1 MADVKLVDID
11 GSQWN
16 MKDQEARNKIAE
28 LEESLI
34 AQDAEDINIELNVG
48 FTATTANMTFHYK
61 IGKIHFM
68 RVELRNIS
76 GGDIGTSLTTRIGVI
91 NIFPKKETSFILNDY
106 QNSAVLRCHLSSDGT
121 VSLGESVGVIQGN
134 NICLGELI
142 FAEQ

>member
-1 MADVKLVDID
+1 MQDVKIVDID
-11 GSQWN
+11 NVQWN
-16 MKDQEARNKIAE
+16 MKDQEARNKITT

-76 GGDIGTSLTTRIGVI
+76 GKNIGTTQTVSIGVI
-91 NIFPKKETSFILNDY
+91 NISPKKGTSFMLYDY
-106 QNSAVLRCHLSSDGT
+106 ENSVMLRCNLGPGGIISI
-121 VSLGESVGVIQGN
+121 GESKGVVQGN
-134 NICLGELI
+134 NACLGELI
-142 FAEQ
+142 FAEE